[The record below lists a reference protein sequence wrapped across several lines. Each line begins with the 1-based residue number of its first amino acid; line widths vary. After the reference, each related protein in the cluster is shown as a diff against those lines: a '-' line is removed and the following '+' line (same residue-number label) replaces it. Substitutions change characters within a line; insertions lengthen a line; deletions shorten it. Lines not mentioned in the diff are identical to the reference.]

1 VELDILNFILTPVVG
16 YAAVGGVIGFASGYA
31 LKKGAK
37 FAVLLL
43 GLGFILLEY
52 LQLKGAVTIDYDS
65 LRALGMSLL
74 GKLSEIQH
82 MLVSVGIPIGASFIA
97 GFSLGLYKG

>member
-1 VELDILNFILTPVVG
+1 MELDILNFVLTPVVRD
-16 YAAVGGVIGFASGYA
+16 AAVGGVIGFTSGYA
-31 LKKGAK
+31 LKKAAK
-37 FAVLLL
+37 FTVLLL
-43 GLGFILLEY
+43 GLVFILLEY

-74 GKLSEIQH
+74 GKLSEIQL
-82 MLVSVGIPIGASFIA
+82 MLVSVGIPVGASFVA